1 MKRIVCI
8 VACVLLAGSAIAG
21 TAYYGGFPD
30 DTGKLI
36 WVSTGT
42 IPLADLVI
50 TPQLG
55 SWTIGSYSGTPIGAL
70 SDATGAAALLIPDG
84 NDYTLHVGWDIPPPQ
99 AYILPGSDPPSPRN
113 CYLYFGVDCQ
123 GLDTTKLRFGIEWKG
138 TPLAWYLRSQNLSGP
153 DVAAPPGIAH
163 LDVRVTKDVNG
174 DTTYNVGSS
183 AAFIQYSVDFGAW
196 TDHMNGFGSN
206 VFPLNYAALGQ
217 NDALDSDR
225 ITFKVRG
232 LGSSNVDPYLEGAD
246 VPDMNNTPDY
256 DGDGVTN
263 FDELLNGSD
272 PTLTDTDGDGLDDGV
287 ETNTGTWVDAT
298 NTGTDPT
305 DPDTDGDDLE
315 DGVET
320 NTGTFVV
327 ASDTGTSPLNPD
339 MDGDGLTD
347 GEEVAAGSDPFVA
360 ALDSDGDGIPDEVE
374 NAAPED
380 PDHDGIPNA
389 LDPDSD
395 GDGVPDSVEWAMGSD
410 PYDAA
415 NPDSLPVAAAPIG
428 LALLG
433 AGAVA
438 LRRLRRK

>member
-1 MKRIVCI
+1 
-8 VACVLLAGSAIAG
+8 L
-21 TAYYGGFPD
+21 
-30 DTGKLI
+30 
-36 WVSTGT
+36 
-42 IPLADLVI
+42 
-50 TPQLG
+50 
-55 SWTIGSYSGTPIGAL
+55 
-70 SDATGAAALLIPDG
+70 
-84 NDYTLHVGWDIPPPQ
+84 
-99 AYILPGSDPPSPRN
+99 
-113 CYLYFGVDCQ
+113 DCQ

-138 TPLAWYLRSQNLSGP
+138 TPLAWYLRSQNLSAA
-153 DVAAPPGIAH
+153 DLAAPPAIAR
-163 LDVRVTKDVNG
+163 LDVRVTKDMTA
-174 DTTYNVGSS
+174 DNVCHLAGGTDGGP

-196 TDHMNGFGSN
+196 TDHLMAYGGN
-206 VFPLNYAALGQ
+206 VFPVGCANLGQ
-217 NDALDSDR
+217 NDALAPDR

-246 VPDMNNTPDY
+246 VPDMNLGDY

-263 FDELLNGSD
+263 LQESLNGTD
-272 PTLTDTDGDGLDDGV
+272 PTLSDTDGDGLEDGV

-298 NTGTDPT
+298 DTGTDPT
-305 DPDTDGDDLE
+305 NPDTDNDGLL

-320 NTGTFVV
+320 NTGTFVD

-339 MDGDGLTD
+339 WDGDGLTD

-415 NPDSLPVAAAPIG
+415 NPDSLPVAAVPIG

-433 AGAVA
+433 AGWLAV
-438 LRRLRRK
+438 RRLRRK

>member
-1 MKRIVCI
+1 MKRLIVCV

-36 WVSTGT
+36 WVV
-42 IPLADLVI
+42 PVAPPENMVL
-50 TPQLG
+50 TPQFG
-55 SWTIGSYSGTPIGAL
+55 SWTIGSLSGSPIGAL
-70 SDATGAAALLIPDG
+70 SDATGAAALLITDG
-84 NDYTLHVGWDIPPPQ
+84 NDYTLHVGWDIPAPV
-99 AYILPGSDPPSPRN
+99 AYTGRN
-113 CYLYFGVDCQ
+113 CYLYFGVDAQ
-123 GLDTTKLRFGIEWKG
+123 GLDTNKYRFGIEWKG
-138 TPLAWYLRSQNLSGP
+138 TPLAWYLRTQNIAADL
-153 DVAAPPGIAH
+153 AAPSEIAH
-163 LDVRVTKDVNG
+163 LDVKMTKDMDG
-174 DTTYNVGSS
+174 DNVFNPPPGPP
-183 AAFIQYSVDFGAW
+183 APAVFFQYSVDFGAW
-196 TDHMNGFGSN
+196 TDYVHFYASN
-206 VFPLNYAALGQ
+206 VFPLNYAGLGF
-217 NDALDSDR
+217 NDALAPDR

-232 LGSSNVDPYLEGAD
+232 LGSSNVDPYLEGTD
-246 VPDMNNTPDY
+246 VPDMNLASDY
-256 DGDGVTN
+256 DGDGITN
-263 FDELLNGSD
+263 FQESVNGTD

-287 ETNTGTWVDAT
+287 ETNTGTWVNAT
-298 NTGTDPT
+298 DTGTDPAN
-305 DPDTDGDDLE
+305 PDTDNDDLL

-320 NTGTFVV
+320 NTGTFVD
-327 ASDTGTSPLNPD
+327 ASNTGTSPLNPD
-339 MDGDGLTD
+339 WDGDGLTD

-380 PDHDGIPNA
+380 PDDDGIPNA

-395 GDGVPDSVEWAMGSD
+395 GDGVPDSVEWALNSN

-433 AGAVA
+433 AGALA

>member
-1 MKRIVCI
+1 MKRLIVCV

-30 DTGKLI
+30 DTGTLI
-36 WVSTGT
+36 WVV
-42 IPLADLVI
+42 PAAVPADMVL

-55 SWTIGSYSGTPIGAL
+55 SWTIGSLSGTPIGAL

-84 NDYTLHVGWDIPPPQ
+84 NDYTLHVGWDIPAPV
-99 AYILPGSDPPSPRN
+99 AYTGRN
-113 CYLYFGVDCQ
+113 CYLYFGLDCQ

-138 TPLAWYLRSQNLSGP
+138 TPLAWYLRSQNLSAA
-153 DVAAPPGIAH
+153 DLAAPPAIAR

-174 DTTYNVGSS
+174 DTLYNVGSS

-196 TDHMNGFGSN
+196 TDHMNAYGSN
-206 VFPLNYAALGQ
+206 VFPLNFAGLGQ
-217 NDALDSDR
+217 NDAAAPDR

-246 VPDMNNTPDY
+246 VPDMNLASDY
-256 DGDGVTN
+256 DGDGITN
-263 FDELLNGSD
+263 FQESLNGTD

-298 NTGTDPT
+298 DTGTDPT
-305 DPDTDGDDLE
+305 DSDTDNDDLL

-320 NTGTFVV
+320 NTGTFVD
-327 ASDTGTSPLNPD
+327 ASDTGTSPLDPD
-339 MDGDGLTD
+339 WDNDGLTD

-389 LDPDSD
+389 LDLDSD
-395 GDGVPDSVEWAMGSD
+395 GDGIPDSVERVMNAD

-415 NPDSLPVAAAPIG
+415 HPDSLPVAAVPIG

-433 AGAVA
+433 AGWLAV
-438 LRRLRRK
+438 RRLRRK